1 MQVFY
6 WHLESKKCQNYAF
19 LVQEYK
25 RFTREG
31 ARNQIPGSRQNPDSK
46 TQAGQSTTNS
56 ACPAA
61 RKPN

>member
-25 RFTREG
+25 RFTDLCILTKR
-31 ARNQIPGSRQNPDSK
+31 S
-46 TQAGQSTTNS
+46 S
-56 ACPAA
+56 AKCAQRDCAA
-61 RKPN
+61 RCG